1 MNKVL
6 TNIELIRKSKGLKQ
20 SELAESL
27 GIAQS
32 SYSRLLTETDDIKLS
47 MLERIADIL
56 EISIV
61 DIITYPD
68 KYEKMEKQ

>member
-6 TNIELIRKSKGLKQ
+6 ENIELIRKSKGLKQ
-20 SELAESL
+20 SDMSERL

-32 SYSRLLTETDDIKLS
+32 SYSRLITETGDIKLS
-47 MLERIADIL
+47 MLQRIADIL
-56 EISIV
+56 EISVV

-68 KYEKMEKQ
+68 KYEKSE

>member
-6 TNIELIRKSKGLKQ
+6 ENIELIRKSKGLKQ
-20 SELAESL
+20 SDMSERL
-27 GIAQS
+27 GVAQS
-32 SYSRLLTETDDIKLS
+32 SYSRLITETGDIKLS
-47 MLERIADIL
+47 MLQRIADIL

-68 KYEKMEKQ
+68 KYEKVVN

>member
-68 KYEKMEKQ
+68 KYEKVNK